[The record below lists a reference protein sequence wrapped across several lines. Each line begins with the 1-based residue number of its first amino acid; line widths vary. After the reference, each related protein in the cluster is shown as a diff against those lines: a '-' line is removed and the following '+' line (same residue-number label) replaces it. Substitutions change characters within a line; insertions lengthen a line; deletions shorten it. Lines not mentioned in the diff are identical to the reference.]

1 MSATIEF
8 ACPHCSREIRTSARY
23 AGMQGQCP
31 HCGKAVKVDAPA
43 GAEMAVMAAPRAYTG
58 ATDANPIYAGLV
70 GAGATVV
77 LYIVFMLVRETYIG
91 QLFTQRGPVQF
102 ISTLV
107 ACWGLALL
115 AFKYVL
121 VRKQLSFV
129 GRELEL
135 LPLERGVQITPKNVD
150 KFLHHLES
158 VPADARDSIVVR
170 RMHGALEHFRART
183 DVPEVQAYLASQA
196 TIDASAVDSGYTLLR
211 CFIWVIP
218 ILGFIGTVTGISEA
232 VTNLAASLK
241 SGDSAQVAPATP
253 GGAPVPAAGGERP
266 NLGAKMI
273 EAMGG
278 VTQGLATAFD
288 TTFVGLVFAALLLF
302 PTESLK
308 RIEYGMLDRI
318 ESFTNESL
326 LRRFADDEPT
336 EALSPELARV
346 LEPAF
351 RKHQQWLV
359 EWQAKVSELGSVI
372 GRDLEKHALAIQERL
387 QSVQTAKLDEAR
399 EVLGALASSW
409 GNNTA
414 AIAELKQAATEI
426 AGDLRA
432 TVASATDLQR
442 HVGENT
448 AVLSQVAE
456 QWRSLQAPQ
465 ASNGHDKLE
474 IAVEKLARAA
484 EQLSQMTASE
494 LPVPLG
500 ATGASAPRGW
510 RWFR

>member
-31 HCGKAVKVDAPA
+31 HCGKAVKVEAPA
-43 GAEMAVMAAPRAYTG
+43 GVDMAVLAPPRSHTG
-58 ATDANPIYAGLV
+58 PTDANPIYAGIV
-70 GAGATVV
+70 GAGATMA

-107 ACWGLALL
+107 VCWGLALL
-115 AFKYVL
+115 TFKYVL
-121 VRKQLSFV
+121 VKRQLSYV

-135 LPLERGVQITPKNVD
+135 LPLERGVQITPGNVD
-150 KFLHHLES
+150 KFLRHLES
-158 VPADARDSIVVR
+158 VPAEARESIVGR
-170 RMHGALEHFRART
+170 RMQGALEHFRART

-211 CFIWVIP
+211 CFIWLIP

-232 VTNLAASLK
+232 VTNLADSLK
-241 SGDSAQVAPATP
+241 SGDSAQVGPATP
-253 GGAPVPAAGGERP
+253 GGAAAAPDGQRP

-326 LRRFADDEPT
+326 LRRFADDAPT
-336 EALSPELARV
+336 ETLSPDLARI

-372 GRDLEKHALAIQERL
+372 GRDLEKHATAVQDRL
-387 QSVQTAKLDEAR
+387 QSVQTAKLEEAR
-399 EVLGALASSW
+399 DVLSALASSW
-409 GNNTA
+409 ANNAT

-426 AGDLRA
+426 ASDLRS
-432 TVASATDLQR
+432 TVSSATDVQR
-442 HVGENT
+442 NLGENT
-448 AVLSQVAE
+448 AVLAQIAE
-456 QWRSLQAPQ
+456 RWRELQTPQ
-465 ASNGHDKLE
+465 PQNGHDRLE

-484 EQLSQMTASE
+484 EQMSQMSSTESSVTLA
-494 LPVPLG
+494 G
-500 ATGASAPRGW
+500 AEAVGPRRWG
-510 RWFR
+510 WFR